1 MGKKS
6 KKGILVYW
14 KGGSLVANFVSN
26 GLWNRCENDSL
37 PSIKWVLGL
46 AKAAVLRH
54 GVHGIV
60 IDPYNEL
67 DHQRPVS
74 Q

>member
-1 MGKKS
+1 MF
-6 KKGILVYW
+6 
-14 KGGSLVANFVSN
+14 SLSPFTIQVNRECK
-26 GLWNRCENDSL
+26 LWIRCENDSL
-37 PSIKWVLGL
+37 PNIDWVLKL

-54 GVHGIV
+54 GVNGLV

-67 DHQRPVS
+67 DHQRAPS

>member
-1 MGKKS
+1 MLS
-6 KKGILVYW
+6 HFTYEIFWIV
-14 KGGSLVANFVSN
+14 NIFR
-26 GLWNRCENDSL
+26 RCENDSL

-54 GVHGIV
+54 GVRGLV

-67 DHQRPVS
+67 DHQRPPS